1 MLKVLRCKKILVA
14 CERFQGEVHGRK
26 IYKHLPA
33 KRGNPPRHLFGSCS
47 TPFPRRENIATES
60 KIEQKN
66 MKGSRMLDLGEMM
79 RFETLQGMGARNIKW
94 QKTHH
99 AARSSGIEEHG
110 YRKSEDFTF
119 DTVGERS
126 GGS

>member
-1 MLKVLRCKKILVA
+1 MLKVLRCKKISVE
-14 CERFQGEVHGRK
+14 CEGFHGEVHGRK

-47 TPFPRRENIATES
+47 TPFPRQENIATET

-66 MKGSRMLDLGEMM
+66 MKVSRMLNLREKM
-79 RFETLQGMGARNIKW
+79 RFESVQGIGARNPKW

-110 YRKSEDFTF
+110 YRKSENFIF

-126 GGS
+126 GGC